1 MLIRNISSARLYVCV
16 CVFFS
21 TGSKKFAERRLS
33 GLRWLFT
40 PRHFTHLANS
50 RTPCSL
56 PQFYTLAVALV
67 IICLTTTLVRAHP
80 QQQPDGPHT
89 LLDIET
95 PNQFSY
101 NSPLAQPDSLRSK
114 PYFDFLSTLYAH
126 DSAKTNLFR
135 NRPQR
140 DLQAQI
146 DAELVPAVGEAK
158 SRRRDRKRRAL
169 VFRPL
174 FVYQQREVRKKEI
187 AARRRSDEIRR
198 RSDKVHPEGNTYN
211 QLYHRV

>member
-1 MLIRNISSARLYVCV
+1 MS
-16 CVFFS
+16 
-21 TGSKKFAERRLS
+21 LS
-33 GLRWLFT
+33 L
-40 PRHFTHLANS
+40 
-50 RTPCSL
+50 CSL
-56 PQFYTLAVALV
+56 PQFYTLAVALG
-67 IICLTTTLVRAHP
+67 IICLTRAKP
-80 QQQPDGPHT
+80 QQFQQQPDGPHT

-140 DLQAQI
+140 DVEGQTTKLI
-146 DAELVPAVGEAK
+146 PAVGEPK

-174 FVYQQREVRKKEI
+174 FVYQQREIRKKEM
-187 AARRRSDEIRR
+187 AARRRSDEVRR
-198 RSDKVHPEGNTYN
+198 RSGEKQPSAGSSPCNELPYN
-211 QLYHRV
+211 RL